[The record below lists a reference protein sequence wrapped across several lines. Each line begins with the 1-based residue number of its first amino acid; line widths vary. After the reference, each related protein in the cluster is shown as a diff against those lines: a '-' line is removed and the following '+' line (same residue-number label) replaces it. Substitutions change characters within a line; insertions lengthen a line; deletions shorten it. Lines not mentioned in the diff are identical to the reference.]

1 MAISM
6 ITDLDAEAQLTIGAY
21 TPASSEPNTMNT
33 VAIKGDE
40 VSLVSNFIAGEALG
54 ARATLAFGTMV
65 QQSEITVGAGAF
77 AATDSIDFT
86 IGATNFETNM
96 ALITMFSPKCWWL
109 FRQTVLL

>member
-40 VSLVSNFIAGEALG
+40 VSLISNFIAGENLG
-54 ARATLAFGTMV
+54 ARATLAFGSMINKV
-65 QQSEITVGAGAF
+65 RLQLVMLDLQPLIQLILQLVK
-77 AATDSIDFT
+77 T
-86 IGATNFETNM
+86 ILKSNSQM
-96 ALITMFSPKCWWL
+96 L
-109 FRQTVLL
+109 VV